1 MDNMEAVKDAILKL
15 DGENNTFNKI
25 SAVNNKVRLSIL
37 EILRDFH
44 DCNLSENN
52 AFKKDCLVF
61 LEIVVLCAD
70 INCDFS
76 LISIFNHFI
85 ING

>member
-37 EILRDFH
+37 EI
-44 DCNLSENN
+44 
-52 AFKKDCLVF
+52 
-61 LEIVVLCAD
+61 
-70 INCDFS
+70 
-76 LISIFNHFI
+76 
-85 ING
+85 